1 MMNPQNVI
9 FLVSRMP
16 IGGSETFLINILK
29 MIGREKITPI
39 IISLGSES
47 DPMYGRIPEGTLKY
61 VFPRKWR
68 FDFSPC
74 YSIKK
79 VIDEYQVNTVVAV
92 DYFTHIFLQITRWKW
107 KANFRSITLMHSTK
121 PRYLKEYLQGLVFAR
136 LLSKDDEVIT
146 TCLNQKEYLR
156 KLFFIPKSRLKK
168 VIYNGIDTNFWTL
181 PDRNFN
187 KFEQRKKLGI
197 PGNAIVIINV
207 AGFRKEKRHDVII
220 KGFAKFQKMIGDK
233 PAFLLLVGGGD
244 SQIESEMKQLAK
256 SCSIADKVIFM
267 GVQDDL
273 KSLYWLS
280 DIFTL
285 GSSSET
291 FSIAALEALST
302 GLPSVL
308 TNVGGASE
316 MISEGLNGYLAEP
329 GSSDSLASAWLKCT
343 DLLPKISHERIR
355 EIVVSRFDIRE
366 CVHNYEEYILNLK
379 SSE

>member
-1 MMNPQNVI
+1 
-9 FLVSRMP
+9 MP

-29 MIGREKITPI
+29 IINREMIKPI
-39 IISLGSES
+39 LISLGTEQ
-47 DPMYGRIPEGTLKY
+47 DPLYARIPEGTMKY

-74 YSIKK
+74 RSIKK
-79 VIDEYQVNTVVAV
+79 VIDEYNVNTIVAV
-92 DYFTHIFLQITRWKW
+92 DYFTYIFLKITRWKW
-107 KANFRSITLMHSTK
+107 KGNFRSITLMHSTK
-121 PRYLKEYLQGLVFAR
+121 PRYFKEYLQGLVFAR
-136 LLSKDDEVIT
+136 LLSKNDEVIT

-197 PGNAIVIINV
+197 PGNAIIIINV
-207 AGFRKEKRHDVII
+207 AGFRKEKRHDIII

-233 PAFLLLVGGGD
+233 PSFLLLVGGGD
-244 SQIESEMKQLAK
+244 SQIGGEMKKLTK
-256 SCSIADKVIFM
+256 TCNIADKVIFL

-273 KSLYWLS
+273 RPLYWLS

-302 GLPSVL
+302 GLPCVL

-343 DLLPKISHERIR
+343 ELLPKISHERIR
-355 EIVVSRFDIRE
+355 EIVVSRFDIRK
-366 CVHNYEEYILNLK
+366 CVRNYEEYILNLK
-379 SSE
+379 LNE